1 MRASR
6 PPSSPPPPRRPPVHA
21 NPHLLR
27 TLDPLRLRLLLELER
42 LGTIT
47 GAAEACSLAQPTAST
62 HLRTLE
68 TAVGHRV
75 YERAGRVTRL
85 TDAGRLLAGHAK
97 MVISSL
103 EAFQDDLTA
112 LEGALTGTIRV
123 AACETFGS
131 HVLPEAIAELALDRP
146 QAQIDVIVQQS
157 GAVLRAVQGGEVHVG
172 IAAPHRP
179 MPGLQSE
186 PLLRDRV
193 VWLAP
198 PGDSIPP
205 VLDAERMQGLTLLVM
220 GPESSQ
226 STMTLTAI
234 ESAGYRPARLLRLD
248 SVETIKRSVAAGV
261 GVAALSWLAV
271 APELAAGQLRE
282 VRMQGVEPLERT
294 FEMFTHEQ
302 RSPSALERMFHDI
315 LRVHCVALAARAAV

>member
-1 MRASR
+1 MR
-6 PPSSPPPPRRPPVHA
+6 A

-68 TAVGHRV
+68 TAVGHRL
-75 YERAGRVTRL
+75 YERAGRATRL
-85 TDAGRLLAGHAK
+85 TDAGRLLSRHAA

-123 AACETFGS
+123 AACETFGTY
-131 HVLPEAIAELALDRP
+131 VLPDAVAELALDRP
-146 QAQIDVIVQQS
+146 QAQIDVIVQRS
-157 GAVLRAVQGGEVHVG
+157 GEVLRAVQGGEVHLG
-172 IAAPHRP
+172 ITAPHRP
-179 MPGLQSE
+179 MPGLQSA
-186 PLLRDRV
+186 PLLGDRI
-193 VWLAP
+193 VWLAAS
-198 PGDSIPP
+198 GDALPP
-205 VLDAERMQGLTLLVM
+205 VVDADLMQELTLLVM
-220 GPESSQ
+220 GPGSSL

-248 SVETIKRSVAAGV
+248 SVETIKRSVEAGV
-261 GVAALSWLAV
+261 GVAALSWLSV
-271 APELAAGQLRE
+271 APELAAGRLRE
-282 VRMQGVEPLERT
+282 IQMNGVEPLERT
-294 FEMFTHEQ
+294 FEIFTQEQ
-302 RSPSALERMFHDI
+302 RTPSALERMFHDI
-315 LRVHCVALAARAAV
+315 LHFHCVAIAMRAEV